1 MLLYNYV
8 IRKGGKMYSSVA
20 VNFNN
25 ISPIMAEKGVV
36 VIDMRKKDTINH
48 ETVEN
53 ELLDANFEEEPSE
66 EELKKID
73 EGKDTSNRFENDDDL
88 LEDEKVV
95 GGINVFGKTEV
106 DYYIKQIVSIPICT
120 PEEEREYFEKI
131 KKGDAKAKEEFITR
145 NLRLVLK
152 SALKYQNRM
161 GSCTLADLIQEGNI
175 GLLKAVERFD
185 PTKGFKFST
194 YATWWIRQGISRG
207 VADQSRTVR
216 IPVHMMEWVNRYKRV
231 MRDYEQT
238 HGFEPGCN
246 VMAELLNI
254 SLEKAIEI
262 AKFTR
267 ETVSLSAPVG
277 EEEDST
283 LAEFIPSIDIPVE
296 EVTEN
301 KELVNVVRK
310 MINELKPREREVIMA
325 RYGIGDGRPKTL
337 EEVGQSFGVTRER
350 IRQIEAKALRSLK
363 RRSNRNDIEL
373 KEFLN

>member
-1 MLLYNYV
+1 
-8 IRKGGKMYSSVA
+8 MYSSVA

-36 VIDMRKKDTINH
+36 VIDMRKKETINH

-73 EGKDTSNRFENDDDL
+73 EDKDTSNRFENDDDL

-131 KKGDAKAKEEFITR
+131 KKGDAKAKEEFVTR

-161 GSCTLADLIQEGNI
+161 GSFTLADLIQEGNI

-194 YATWWIRQGISRG
+194 YATWWIKQGILRG

-262 AKFTR
+262 AKCSR

-283 LAEFIPSIDIPVE
+283 LAEFIPSTDVPLE